1 VRPARVAYS
10 PHRLSVRVGELGR
23 AISRDF
29 SGRTL
34 DVVAILENSF
44 LFAADLIRKIT
55 RPVVIH
61 FVRVETR
68 DVQFGGYPRREIFFS
83 RPPALAGRDVLVV
96 DTVLHTGV
104 TLDFLMKRLEE
115 SRPRTLRLAVLLDK
129 SKDRKVDLRAAYVG
143 FAAASKHWVGYGLA
157 GPGGRYRNLSYVGAV
172 GTSRARLGKKRES
185 GRAKRSG
192 SKRSRG

>member
-1 VRPARVAYS
+1 MRVRIAYS
-10 PHRLSVRVGELGR
+10 AHRLSGRVGELGR
-23 AISRDF
+23 AISQDF

-44 LFAADLIRKIT
+44 LFAADLIRKIS

-83 RPPALAGRDVLVV
+83 HPPALAGRDVLVV
-96 DTVLHTGV
+96 DAILYTGV

-115 SRPRTLRLAVLLDK
+115 GRPRTLRLAVLLDK

-157 GPGGRYRNLSYVGAV
+157 SPGGIYRNLPYVGAV
-172 GTSRARLGKKRES
+172 GASRGRARRKRQ
-185 GRAKRSG
+185 RMTQA
-192 SKRSRG
+192 KRSRG